1 VKAYVI
7 TTGSI
12 FGLIVVAHILRVI
25 EEGTHLAR
33 DPFWMLLTAL
43 SAALSLWAWRLLS
56 SSSARGR
63 KGVTPSE

>member
-33 DPFWMLLTAL
+33 DPFWMLLTVGA
-43 SAALSLWAWRLLS
+43 AALSLWAWRLLRLLPRS
-56 SSSARGR
+56 
-63 KGVTPSE
+63 P